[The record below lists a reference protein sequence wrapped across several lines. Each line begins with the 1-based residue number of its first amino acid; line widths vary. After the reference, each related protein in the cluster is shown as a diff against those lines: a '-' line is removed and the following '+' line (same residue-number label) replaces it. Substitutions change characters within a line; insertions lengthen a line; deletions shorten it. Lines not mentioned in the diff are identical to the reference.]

1 MAFRPFQDTQL
12 SLGALQ
18 DEMSRLIERVWHAGV
33 STGPFD
39 GQQWA
44 PVVDMFE
51 YADHYTVLV
60 EVPGVDA
67 DAVDVAFVGNA
78 LTIRGNKSKPDEDA
92 KAARTIRAE
101 RRFGTF
107 SRVIE
112 LPGDIEA
119 DLMSAKCH
127 AGVLE
132 ITVPK
137 PESAKPKSVKIK
149 SED

>member
-1 MAFRPFQDTQL
+1 MAFRPFQESQL

-51 YADHYTVLV
+51 HPDHYSVFV
-60 EVPGVDA
+60 ELPGVDA
-67 DAVDVAFVGNA
+67 TAVDVTFLGNA
-78 LTIRGNKSKPDEDA
+78 VTVRGDKGKPADVA
-92 KAARTIRAE
+92 QGGRTIRSE

-107 SRVIE
+107 SRSIE
-112 LPGDIEA
+112 LPGDIDA
-119 DLMSAKCH
+119 DRMSAKCN
-127 AGVLE
+127 AGVLA

-137 PESAKPKSVKIK
+137 SESSKPKPVKITA
-149 SED
+149 ED

>member
-18 DEMSRLIERVWHAGV
+18 DEMSRLVERVWHAGV

-51 YADHYTVLV
+51 HADHYSVFV

-67 DAVDVAFVGNA
+67 DAVDVAFIGNA
-78 LTIRGNKSKPDEDA
+78 LTVRGEKKKPDEDEE
-92 KAARTIRAE
+92 AARAIRAE

-107 SRVIE
+107 SRSIE

-119 DLMSAKCH
+119 DRMSAKCH

-137 PESAKPKSVKIK
+137 SESAKPKSVKIK